1 MIKILT
7 YINTAALVVAVGG
20 GAFAYFQ
27 RGKISDALLEKVKGQ
42 IPSLVTDAIKMPS
55 LSGPVLPTGA
65 LSPAQK
71 KNEEKKALKFTNSL

>member
-27 RGKISDALLEKVKGQ
+27 RGKITESIMTEVQKHL
-42 IPSLVTDAIKMPS
+42 PSLVKGAMPAIPNVPS
-55 LSGPVLPTGA
+55 STGSVLPF
-65 LSPAQK
+65 K
-71 KNEEKKALKFTNSL
+71 